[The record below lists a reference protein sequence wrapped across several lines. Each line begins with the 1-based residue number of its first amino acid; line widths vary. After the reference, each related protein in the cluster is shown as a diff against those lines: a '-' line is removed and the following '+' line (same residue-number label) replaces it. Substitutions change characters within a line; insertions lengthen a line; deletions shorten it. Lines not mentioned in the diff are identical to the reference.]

1 MGRGKRRP
9 LFSLPP
15 SHRAPRALFFFLPSL
30 PTTQKPIHNTQ
41 YKEASAEERVTAYR
55 YSPSLLS
62 RRFRAV
68 SGAKNEKRESVS
80 FFGSRSISRAT
91 TENPLPWSPGGVTAI
106 YGPYRYVPL

>member
-1 MGRGKRRP
+1 MLITTSVHR
-9 LFSLPP
+9 
-15 SHRAPRALFFFLPSL
+15 SHRLDF
-30 PTTQKPIHNTQ
+30 
-41 YKEASAEERVTAYR
+41 TAYR